1 MIKNYEDFI
10 NESENTI
17 NDLNILEESFNDKKL
32 AEEIKKHGG
41 LNKNMEDCDARM
53 EANFDLKNSKY
64 KSYLSFKTRRE
75 IMDSD
80 CYILLYN
87 SRHSILYTND
97 GGIILLSNNG
107 NSDDYQK
114 WSKKIKMRNNNWKP
128 DSLQQNPDYEFEKPN
143 MTRAYLRRKNI
154 K

>member
-41 LNKNMEDCDARM
+41 LNKDMKDVDARM
-53 EANFDLKNSKY
+53 HANFDLQNSKY
-64 KSYLSFKTRRE
+64 KSYLSFE
-75 IMDSD
+75 ICIEIANSD
-80 CYILLYN
+80 CYDLLYN
-87 SRHSILYTND
+87 SINSILYTND
-97 GGIILLSNNG
+97 GGIILLSHNG
-107 NSDDYQK
+107 HDDDYKK
-114 WSKKIKMRNNNWKP
+114 WSKKIKTRNNNWRP
-128 DSLQQNPDYEFEKPN
+128 DCFLQNPNYSFEEPYKKE
-143 MTRAYLRRKNI
+143 TLLRRKKI